1 MACYSSFDLFQLV
14 KNGEKNSRFLF
25 LASTFT
31 IGFGFWILS
40 FIDMMIKNVYATAN
54 YNIPITILSMVVG
67 ICFSG
72 MAFYAL
78 LDKEKKKR
86 RIYVSAFFLVFLYY
100 QYPSLVFIQSAVQYI
115 IKFRN
120 YLSVFYCYL

>member
-78 LDKEKKKR
+78 LDKKKR
-86 RIYVSAFFLVFLYY
+86 REGFMYLLSFLVFLYY
-100 QYPSLVFIQSAVQYI
+100 QYPLLVFIQSAV
-115 IKFRN
+115 
-120 YLSVFYCYL
+120 

>member
-1 MACYSSFDLFQLV
+1 MFNSILIFISILIVYMACYSSFDLFQLV
-14 KNGEKNSRFLF
+14 KNREKNSRFLF

-40 FIDMMIKNVYATAN
+40 FIDMMITNVYATAN

-78 LDKEKKKR
+78 LDKEKKKKKNLC
-86 RIYVSAFFLVFLYY
+86 IGFLF
-100 QYPSLVFIQSAVQYI
+100 
-115 IKFRN
+115 
-120 YLSVFYCYL
+120 